1 MKPIKNF
8 LHFYLFPTLAAHHRR
23 CNVIDGVNL
32 NRGAATVRKSGVI
45 TAGLIAAWAAALCP
59 APVAAQTRLDAAPVS
74 IAGWTVGGLAYGA
87 NNTAPVA
94 SQFHDKLRAGPGLAL
109 SGVKEGMAL
118 RSWIAPPVETAA
130 GLAGQAGGLLLD
142 VPFAGFTFTPSF
154 GAARSGGS
162 SPVGAA
168 TLSLRSQLEVGY
180 QFDNA
185 SRLALGYSR
194 ISGLGAGGERLDGD
208 VLSLSFRLPF
218 SAFSD

>member
-1 MKPIKNF
+1 VS
-8 LHFYLFPTLAAHHRR
+8 R
-23 CNVIDGVNL
+23 
-32 NRGAATVRKSGVI
+32 SGVI
-45 TAGLIAAWAAALCP
+45 TAGLVAAWVAALCP
-59 APVAAQTRLDAAPVS
+59 APVAAQPVIDVAPLSMPVS
-74 IAGWTVGGLAYGA
+74 ITGWTVGGLAYGA
-87 NNTAPVA
+87 NNTPPVA
-94 SQFHDKLRAGPGLAL
+94 SQFHDKLRAGPGLTL

-118 RSWIAPPVETAA
+118 RSWVAPPPATAA

-162 SPVGAA
+162 PLTGAA

-218 SAFSD
+218 SALGD